1 MERIFLG
8 IDLGGTNIKAGCLDH
23 NFNLLCK
30 TAAPTDADLGPDAVI
45 DRITDTAAKLLSEN
59 GLTME
64 SVEAAGIGSPGTL
77 NIAEGMVIS
86 APNFPKFRN
95 IPLRDMLSRRLSK
108 PVVFENDANA
118 ACWAEYRAGAGKG
131 VNDMLFMTL
140 GTGIGGGII
149 SNGEL
154 VHGYFDNAAEF
165 GHIIIQKDG
174 RGCVCGQQGCV
185 EAYSSAA
192 ATAKRA
198 GEALQAGA
206 KSSLRKIFE
215 TNGDVTC
222 KDVFEHCAQGDR
234 LAVNIVEGTCSALGL
249 LCVNLLHIT
258 GPQRIVF
265 AGGMIAAGQIL
276 ADKIRYFFEQYIWHL
291 KPEPVEICLASLGED
306 AGIIGTAALA
316 LHAEQQGKL

>member
-1 MERIFLG
+1 MDAMFLG
-8 IDLGGTNIKAGCLDH
+8 IDLGGTNIKVGCLDS
-23 NFNLLCK
+23 NLKLICK
-30 TAAPTDADLGPDAVI
+30 TTAPTEANLGPDAVI
-45 DRITDTAAKLLSEN
+45 ARITDTAAKLLSAN
-59 GLTME
+59 GLSME
-64 SVEAAGIGSPGTL
+64 SVEAAGIGTPGTL

-131 VNDMLFMTL
+131 VSDMLFLTL

-149 SNGEL
+149 SNGRL

-174 RGCVCGQQGCV
+174 RSCLCGQQGCV
-185 EAYSSAA
+185 EAYASAA

-198 GEALQAGA
+198 AEALRAGA

-215 TNGDVTC
+215 TNGDITC
-222 KDVFEHCAQGDR
+222 RDVFEHCAQGDR
-234 LAVNIVEGTCSALGL
+234 LATDVVECTCSALGF

-265 AGGMIAAGQIL
+265 AGGMIAAGRIL
-276 ADKIRYFFEQYIWHL
+276 PDKIKYFFNRYIWHL

-316 LHAEQQGKL
+316 LHAHGAS